1 MTDQQRTPRIE
12 EAAAAAVPCEHV
24 WSSHCHNGVSARV
37 CMLCHAPDLDAVKR
51 LFDAARFMLG
61 KHAKECYDP
70 DDCYCTPLRE
80 ALEHGI

>member
-1 MTDQQRTPRIE
+1 
-12 EAAAAAVPCEHV
+12 
-24 WSSHCHNGVSARV
+24 
-37 CMLCHAPDLDAVKR
+37 MLCHAPDLDAVKR